1 MARKGTDMTQTVIQT
16 ARLRLRP
23 WCEEDKAPFRA
34 LNADPRVMAFFPSLL
49 SPSQS
54 DALAERCQTFI
65 EVQGWGFWAVE
76 CKATQAFL
84 GFVGLHAQ
92 PDALPFSPCVEIGW
106 RLAHQYWGRGYAIEA
121 ATGALRF
128 GFDRL
133 QLQEIVAF
141 TAVGNVRSRAVMR
154 RLGMRED
161 GSGFDHP
168 ALPEGHP
175 LRRHCLYRIS
185 ASAPA

>member
-1 MARKGTDMTQTVIQT
+1 MEPAVIQT

-23 WCEEDKAPFRA
+23 WREEDKPPFRA
-34 LNADPRVMAFFPSLL
+34 LNADPRVMACFPSLL

-54 DALAERCQTFI
+54 DALAERFQKFI
-65 EVQGWGFWAVE
+65 EAQGWGFWAVE
-76 CKATQAFL
+76 CNATQAFI
-84 GFVGLHAQ
+84 GFVGLHAR

-106 RLAHQYWGRGYAIEA
+106 RLAHQYWGRGYASEA
-121 ATGALRF
+121 AGGALRF

-133 QLQEIVAF
+133 QLEEIVAF
-141 TAVGNVRSRAVMR
+141 TAVGNVRSRAVME

-161 GSGFDHP
+161 GNGFDHP